1 MLIAVGGILGLA
13 YALVL
18 FYVLARYPFWVAMA
32 FTWRRLQPAPTL
44 RDICIADHK
53 TQFTDARQRRDHLPD
68 VVDELPVLQV
78 EYEKCGRSGQYR
90 LDQLIMCQGR

>member
-32 FTWRRLQPAPTL
+32 FTWRRLQPALHCAISASPITKRSSL
-44 RDICIADHK
+44 MPANGAIIFRTWSTSSRSSRSSMKSA
-53 TQFTDARQRRDHLPD
+53 AG
-68 VVDELPVLQV
+68 PVSI
-78 EYEKCGRSGQYR
+78 GSTS
-90 LDQLIMCQGR
+90 

>member
-18 FYVLARYPFWVAMA
+18 FYVLARYFYVLARYPFWVAMA

-53 TQFTDARQRRDHLPD
+53 T
-68 VVDELPVLQV
+68 
-78 EYEKCGRSGQYR
+78 
-90 LDQLIMCQGR
+90 